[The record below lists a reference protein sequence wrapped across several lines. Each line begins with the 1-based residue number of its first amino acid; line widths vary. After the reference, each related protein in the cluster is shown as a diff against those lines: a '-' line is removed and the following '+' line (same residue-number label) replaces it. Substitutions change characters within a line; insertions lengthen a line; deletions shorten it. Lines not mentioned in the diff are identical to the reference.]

1 MMKTIAVLLLVFV
14 INCFFAQ
21 ENYKI
26 YSWESAQKLG
36 KDTVYGITFSKTKFD
51 SIPSDLINYT
61 NLKYLDLSK
70 HKLTSLPYNFS
81 NLSKLEILNLEKNDF
96 DLFPLQICCLFS
108 K

>member
-51 SIPSDLINYT
+51 SIPSDLINPKKVILMRNT
-61 NLKYLDLSK
+61 NRPEIGLNVINKE
-70 HKLTSLPYNFS
+70 N
-81 NLSKLEILNLEKNDF
+81 SKLISMIVKVN
-96 DLFPLQICCLFS
+96 
-108 K
+108 